1 MNRNRK
7 AFFVLLILIL
17 AVLTGCSR
25 PVPEEAP
32 QTELQVEE
40 ETPFLLKAA
49 SDLLPQSEEYQELV
63 RLKEEV
69 EQQSGGGMEVQLYP
83 GSQLGTQDV
92 ILEGLRTGTV
102 EMAVLPLS
110 SLGQISPGITGFL
123 APFGGMD
130 HDTAAAY
137 CESAEMEECLQTI
150 REETGI
156 RVIAMAVKGN
166 RNIWT
171 RQQIESAEDLQN
183 LRLNVLDTPG
193 YTEAFQKLGVI
204 PSSMRLS
211 QIFDALKT
219 GLLDGAELDMEEA
232 YEFKIHES
240 CRYCLESSHGISI
253 QAVLVSDSIFEMM
266 KQEQRDILTR
276 TAAEIAEAVSE
287 RALQQEAEIRKE
299 MEEKGVVFYNIKI
312 P

>member
-1 MNRNRK
+1 MTKKDKTALVEGLKKLSKDFADLAAVREGTDSK
-7 AFFVLLILIL
+7 AK
-17 AVLTGCSR
+17 AQEAPAKEPS

-83 GSQLGTQDV
+83 GSPLGTQDV

-183 LRLNVLDTPG
+183 LP
-193 YTEAFQKLGVI
+193 
-204 PSSMRLS
+204 
-211 QIFDALKT
+211 
-219 GLLDGAELDMEEA
+219 
-232 YEFKIHES
+232 
-240 CRYCLESSHGISI
+240 
-253 QAVLVSDSIFEMM
+253 
-266 KQEQRDILTR
+266 
-276 TAAEIAEAVSE
+276 
-287 RALQQEAEIRKE
+287 
-299 MEEKGVVFYNIKI
+299 
-312 P
+312 